1 MLASISFCGEYKL
14 MKLTYSGAG
23 GGGGSD
29 GNSWT
34 KGISQSAQEVNPF
47 LYSVL
52 HLGQYILSFVTPG
65 YLLTEISP
73 KYANEVA
80 KYG

>member
-1 MLASISFCGEYKL
+1 

-23 GGGGSD
+23 GGGGSG

-34 KGISQSAQEVNPF
+34 KGLSQSAQEVYPI

-52 HLGQYILSFVTPG
+52 HLGQYIIYLSWCQIICWLQRVALH
-65 YLLTEISP
+65 LLQLLRDRSS
-73 KYANEVA
+73 K
-80 KYG
+80 